1 MDTNL
6 DWKPI
11 RRGTEMLLIS
21 FRLNHSFAAQSKA
34 HPQYYIRGLYTV
46 HWNAIIKGTGMFVY
60 TIPGYLDS
68 RWSVFFIRCILVLV
82 TCFVVALNSQF
93 ARPAPRHSSSKYS
106 GWVCCERFAF
116 QNGDSV
122 ISRRHRTHEDA
133 RLHGVGRHLPPGSL
147 YATSGAHKNNLLK
160 GDRFGHY
167 S

>member
-1 MDTNL
+1 
-6 DWKPI
+6 
-11 RRGTEMLLIS
+11 MLLIS

-46 HWNAIIKGTGMFVY
+46 HWNAIIKATGMFVY

-122 ISRRHRTHEDA
+122 ISRQHRTHEDA
-133 RLHGVGRHLPPGSL
+133 QLHGVGRHLPPGSL
-147 YATSGAHKNNLLK
+147 YATSGVHKNNLLK
-160 GDRFGHY
+160 GDRDGHY
-167 S
+167 Y